1 MSDFKDYYE
10 ILGISL
16 KATPDEIT
24 KAWKDKC
31 WILSADRMI
40 GAPET
45 AKKRAE
51 EELKT
56 ANNAYDI
63 LKDPQKRRTYDQQ
76 WHQIKDK
83 PKPVVDN
90 QIIRFNDV
98 NRNEVKTV
106 SFIIRNVGG
115 PYNRINISNPNT
127 WVKVVRWHSLTD
139 TDELPLQVEIE
150 ATGEDFDKSYTEQI
164 KVNLDNEVTYIN
176 VELQTRPQYTTASG
190 TTSRTQTPSSGSGA
204 SSTQSSTSNSEGR
217 PKSKKGLLISAGI
230 FALAIIVVGVVL
242 SNPKKTSIILPPT
255 TTTTT
260 QIYVPSKPTPIISIN
275 QLSGVPG
282 SNLTVTGSGFNA
294 NESDINVTFDGT
306 RVSTVYSANADGR
319 WSCNF
324 VIPASASGTHS
335 IVAYG
340 PITKTVLPIAFLSKA
355 GICLRNTSGLPGSS
369 ITVTGTGFTANE
381 ANIYVTLDGNWI
393 RMISSA
399 DANGGWSSTFI
410 IPDLALGSHSIGVYG
425 SVTKSVPSVTF
436 LATTTPAITVTPT
449 NTSMQPTAIPSTTSA
464 PLVTTIAP
472 TTTRTTIKTTG
483 VKTINRATGIYNNY
497 YLGLANTSDGDLSG
511 DGCYDDTG
519 DFIVL
524 INTKN
529 ATNPTY
535 SQLVDFLQNDKT
547 DEYPYI
553 YTALS
558 AGFYY
563 GTAESHVDLQNVQ
576 NIIDGTTQPKNPDV
590 CADFAERLHNDAEMA
605 DIKCAYVSIGLSGYS
620 DPNNFGIS
628 SDTGHA
634 LDAFQTT
641 DRGLI
646 YVDDTGWVADK
657 PHPTRAV
664 KTANPVVGQQYI
676 ASNLFPEVGWQST
689 AESMGTVT
697 SLQVIWDGTWNN

>member
-10 ILGISL
+10 ILGISP
-16 KATPDEIT
+16 KATPDEIS

-31 WILSADRMI
+31 WILSPDRMI

-56 ANNAYDI
+56 VNNAYDI
-63 LKDPQKRRTYDQQ
+63 LKDPQKRHSYDQQ

-90 QIIRFNDV
+90 QIILFSSV
-98 NRNEVKTV
+98 NPNEVKTG

-139 TDELPLQVEIE
+139 TDELPLQVEVE
-150 ATGEDFDKSYTEQI
+150 AAGEDFGKNYTEQI
-164 KVNLDNEVTYIN
+164 KVNLDDEVTYIII
-176 VELQTRPQYTTASG
+176 ELQTRPQYTTPSG
-190 TTSRTQTPSSGSGA
+190 TTSRTQTSSSGSGA

-230 FALAIIVVGVVL
+230 FAVAVIVVGVVF
-242 SNPKKTSIILPPT
+242 SNSKKAPNILPS
-255 TTTTT
+255 TTTT
-260 QIYVPSKPTPIISIN
+260 QISVASKPTPIISIN
-275 QLSGVPG
+275 PLSGVPG
-282 SNLTVTGSGFNA
+282 SNLTVTGSGFA
-294 NESDINVTFDGT
+294 AKESDINVTFDSNP
-306 RVSTVYSANADGR
+306 VSAVSSADVNGV
-319 WSCNF
+319 WNSTF

-335 IVAYG
+335 IGAYG
-340 PITKTVLPIAFLSKA
+340 PITKTISPITFFTKPGISLSD
-355 GICLRNTSGLPGSS
+355 TSGPPGSS
-369 ITVTGTGFTANE
+369 VTVTGTGFAANE
-381 ANIYVTLDGNWI
+381 TSIYITLDGNWI
-393 RMISSA
+393 RMISFA
-399 DANGGWSSTFI
+399 DADGGWSSTFV
-410 IPDLALGSHSIGVYG
+410 IPASVSGALSIGAYG
-425 SVTKSVPSVTF
+425 SVSKSIPSVIF
-436 LATTTPAITVTPT
+436 LVTATSAINVTST
-449 NTSMQPTAIPSTTSA
+449 NTSIQPTAIPSMTSVPSITT
-464 PLVTTIAP
+464 TEP
-472 TTTRTTIKTTG
+472 TTTSTTVSTTAASG
-483 VKTINRATGIYNNY
+483 IDPLTGIYKNY
-497 YLGLANTSDGDLSG
+497 YLGLANTSNGDLSG

-524 INTKN
+524 INNKN

-535 SQLVDFLQNDKT
+535 AQLVNFLQNDKT

-553 YTALS
+553 YTDLS
-558 AGFYY
+558 EGFYY
-563 GTAESHVDLQNVQ
+563 GTAKSHVDLQNVQ
-576 NIIDGTTQPKNPDV
+576 NIIDGTTQPKNPNV